1 MSGLLHGVNRNF
13 HLCDGVAF
21 RRLALTSGT
30 QATAV
35 EVDLLGNATRGRRVQ
50 QRVERPVDLQTVHRP
65 AQQALA
71 MEGRRH
77 LPRHPFGV
85 RPLATQMPGNRLA
98 DGPAMPP

>member
-13 HLCDGVAF
+13 HLRDGVAF
-21 RRLALTSGT
+21 RRLALASGT
-30 QATAV
+30 QAAAV

-50 QRVERPVDLQTVHRP
+50 QRVERPVGLQMVHRP

-77 LPRHPFGV
+77 LPRHPF
-85 RPLATQMPGNRLA
+85 RFWPLPTQMPGNRLT
-98 DGPAMPP
+98 DCPAMPP